1 VEGDVRA
8 IKPVA
13 KKFSL
18 EERPD
23 DLPDWRALPLEERL
37 KAVREMALFWAKLEL
52 ERARERGEDPEI
64 ALDRI
69 LPVAKKRPLK

>member
-1 VEGDVRA
+1 VRA

-13 KKFSL
+13 RKFSL

-23 DLPDWRALPLEERL
+23 DLSEWRALPVEERL

-52 ERARERGEDPEI
+52 ERARERGESPEI

-69 LPVAKKRPLK
+69 LPVAQKRPLR

>member
-1 VEGDVRA
+1 LRS

-23 DLPDWRALPLEERL
+23 DLSEWRALPIEERL
-37 KAVREMALFWAKLEL
+37 KAVWEMALFWAKLEL
-52 ERARERGEDPEI
+52 EKARERGEAPEI
-64 ALDRI
+64 ALDRL
-69 LPVAKKRPLK
+69 LPVARKRPLK